1 LSRVA
6 LGTIR
11 ATSQGSGMS
20 GIVVVGS
27 LNVDLTVEVGRLPA
41 PGETVIGTGS
51 STGLGGK
58 GANQAAAAAAFGGT
72 VAMVG
77 RVGDDD
83 GGHDLIGD
91 LRERGVDAE
100 GVTVTEDA
108 RTGSATIAVD
118 GGGENLIIVDPD
130 PERRPMPQSGA
141 GEVRRVP
148 TAP

>member
-1 LSRVA
+1 
-6 LGTIR
+6 
-11 ATSQGSGMS
+11 M
-20 GIVVVGS
+20 
-27 LNVDLTVEVGRLPA
+27 
-41 PGETVIGTGS
+41 IGTGS